1 MTGAAM
7 RWYLAVALRS
17 VGQRVRSVG
26 ATFSAHKL
34 VAWTPEFASQAD
46 EAGRWA
52 QAALKMMRR
61 CGYAEAVGPVSWR
74 MTPAGWALARAVAQ
88 AWPGARVA
96 RANALPARLW
106 TLLRIR
112 RQMSSEEAAS
122 VLLDAG
128 ARHYKEAQRR
138 IAAYL
143 RGWSQTVPHAVA
155 LARPGVAGRKRYV
168 LLRDLGRCPPP
179 WRGPVLPAVPRMAPV
194 PVRYLP
200 AAVPADGRA
209 Q

>member
-7 RWYLAVALRS
+7 SWYLAVALRS
-17 VGQRVRSVG
+17 VGQRVRLVG

-34 VAWTPEFASQAD
+34 VAWTPEFANQAD
-46 EAGRWA
+46 EAERWA

-88 AWPGARVA
+88 SWPGARVA
-96 RANALPARLW
+96 RAHALPARLW
-106 TLLRIR
+106 ALLRIR
-112 RQMSSEEAAS
+112 RQVSSEEAAS

-128 ARHYKEAQRR
+128 TRHYKEAQRR
-138 IAAYL
+138 IAVYL
-143 RGWSQTVPHAVA
+143 RGWSQTVPHAV
-155 LARPGVAGRKRYV
+155 VAVRQGAAECKRYV

-179 WRGPVLPAVPRMAPV
+179 WRGPALPAVPRVAPV
-194 PVRYLP
+194 PARYLP
-200 AAVPADGRA
+200 AVAPGSA